1 MSALKFW
8 IWLASCRRVGA
19 RTAGMLLEHFGSPE
33 AVFFAEEEEFKK
45 IEGLGK
51 AEIDSLIHKNLIGAR
66 KILAECEN
74 RGFRVITI
82 NDAEYP
88 ARLKNI
94 SNPPIILYVGGR
106 LPAVDEEAAVAVA
119 GTRDCTPYG
128 IKTAE
133 RIGYEI
139 AKAGGLV
146 VSGLARGIDSAAT
159 RGALRAGGRVVG
171 VIGSGLDVVYPPQNR
186 ALFNDVMS
194 TGAIIS
200 EYPPGT
206 EAYRS
211 NFPARNR
218 ILSGISVGVVIIEAP
233 RHSGALITAARA
245 LEQGRDVFSVP
256 GNVDAAACE
265 GSNRLLLEGAIP
277 AVSGF
282 DIMEEYMSLYP
293 EKLGRAGSIK
303 TVPLDPLMTKK
314 LINRE
319 LAGENAPLNPTKK
332 EIDNTESMAYI
343 DLVIRSGELS
353 ETESAVISTV
363 KTGEMYVDDI
373 IAGSLLPAPEVLS
386 ALTMLEI
393 KGHILRRAGNRIVLN
408 TTGK

>member
-1 MSALKFW
+1 
-8 IWLASCRRVGA
+8 
-19 RTAGMLLEHFGSPE
+19 MLLEHFGSPE